1 MAESGNSTAF
11 LSNHVLATL
20 TADARD
26 FFVERSQMREMN
38 TGDIIFANGAPVTHL
53 VFPLEGVV
61 SFIGELAGN
70 KSVEKVSI
78 GPEGFLGFALI
89 MASDTSLGTSV
100 VQVPGR
106 ALWFPTADFDQATTR
121 FRGVRSAMLRY
132 AKALM
137 MQLMESVACSSL
149 HTAEQR
155 VSRWLLQAHDR
166 VSGDEFQVTQEA
178 ISRLL
183 ALRRAT
189 VNAACSELMNAGAI
203 TYNRGR
209 LTVRN
214 RKILHARCCPCYDR
228 IRSATTS

>member
-1 MAESGNSTAF
+1 MAESGNSTTF
-11 LSNHVLATL
+11 LSNHVLAALRT
-20 TADARD
+20 DARD
-26 FFVERSQMREMN
+26 FIVDRAEMREMN
-38 TGDIIFANGAPVTHL
+38 TGDVIYANGARVTHL
-53 VFPLEGVV
+53 VFPMEGVV
-61 SFIGELAGN
+61 SFIAELADN
-70 KSVEKVSI
+70 KSVEKASI

-89 MASDTSLGTSV
+89 MESETSLGTSV

-106 ALWFPTADFDQATTR
+106 ALWLPTTDFDQALTR
-121 FRGVRSAMLRY
+121 FWGVRAAMLRY
-132 AKALM
+132 AKSLM

-189 VNAACSELMNAGAI
+189 VNAACSDLMNAGAI
-203 TYNRGR
+203 TYIRGR
-209 LTVRN
+209 VTVRN
-214 RKILHARCCPCYDR
+214 RAVLHARSCPCYDR
-228 IRSATTS
+228 IRSASIC

>member
-1 MAESGNSTAF
+1 MAESGNSPAF
-11 LSNHVLATL
+11 LSNNVLAAL
-20 TADARD
+20 GADARNFIAD
-26 FFVERSQMREMN
+26 HSEMREMN
-38 TGDIIFANGAPVTHL
+38 TGDVIFANGARVTHL
-53 VFPLEGVV
+53 VFPVEGVV
-61 SFIGELAGN
+61 SFIAELAGD
-70 KSVEKVSI
+70 KCVEKVSI
-78 GPEGFLGFALI
+78 GREGFLGFARI
-89 MASDTSLGTSV
+89 MESDTSLGTSV

-106 ALWFPTADFDQATTR
+106 ALWLPTSDFDQALLR
-121 FRGVRSAMLRY
+121 FSGVRETMLRY
-132 AKALM
+132 AKSLM
-137 MQLMESVACSSL
+137 MQLMESVACSCL

-209 LTVRN
+209 ITVRD
-214 RKILHARCCPCYDR
+214 RKILHDRCCPCYDR
-228 IRSATTS
+228 IRSATAS